1 MWENGRLLRPS
12 TSRERRIEPIKQ
24 KSGVDVV
31 WGEYRKEELL
41 YPPKLFAQPKPN
53 IVLGLLEFCA
63 SQGPLKWKKRADV
76 ILKEENV
83 ALKPGNPEVS

>member
-1 MWENGRLLRPS
+1 MH
-12 TSRERRIEPIKQ
+12 
-24 KSGVDVV
+24 
-31 WGEYRKEELL
+31 
-41 YPPKLFAQPKPN
+41 PPRLFAQPKPS
-53 IVLGLLEFCA
+53 IVLGLLEFCV